1 MSATRQRARQ
11 TLSVALGL
19 SLSIPL
25 AAGAMTPAVAETIP
39 PTEEPTVEQTSQP
52 TEQLPEEPSETPSV
66 PEVNETQLES
76 DEGVSSEEAI
86 DGATLQQT
94 TAADS
99 GVVVSELTNGGPGGY
114 HDNFIEITNTSDET
128 VDVDGWEVYR
138 CTGAGNRA
146 SGPQVTLEGELE
158 AGEIIL
164 LAREHAQSSF
174 TDDEVYARYGTS
186 FANNSY
192 GALVVDDE
200 GETVDSV
207 AVKDPSVAGDA
218 CAEGTALPN
227 LTNSALGESWQRVT
241 DTDNNVEDF
250 ILAQRTPGAENAS
263 EASPEPL
270 RGDVLV
276 SEVAHSDSSGNP
288 LVEIGN
294 YGDETVDISGW
305 SIGTCNQFGRHFN
318 GYTYASS
325 MPADTIEPGEALVVE
340 MEEGS
345 NGFVDG
351 AAGVILFNDDD
362 AIVDRVGL
370 ADGQDSACAD
380 GEPLPYFSLDTDAD
394 HSYQRT
400 DSTGNNVDDF
410 VAAPAT
416 PGELEA
422 GEPVEEEEQE
432 EFLSTTGGANVLVS
446 EMTNT
451 GPEGNGDIFFEIVNY
466 GDEPQDMTGWSVYR
480 CVGTGVRA
488 SVPQLSSDQLEGVV
502 LEPGQRITAGRSG
515 LAGPDIV
522 AASDYFFD
530 ISFAAQYG
538 LIIFDENNK
547 VVDRVGSARHDVESY
562 CANGSPLPGSLSGI
576 HGETWQ
582 RVDITGDAQNDF
594 IAAPRTPG
602 RVNATETVDHHVD
615 STVRFTELTNGG
627 PGGAG
632 DNFVEITNLGDEP
645 VDVSGWQMYRCVGTG
660 RVYND
665 THQFD
670 MPDRAL
676 EPGEVFVAARSG
688 DASTIENPDAEYH
701 TSFNA
706 NAGFG
711 VMLVD
716 EDLGIVDSVGVFTRV
731 DSACTQGEPLPNN
744 LDFATEQSYQ
754 RVADTGNNAEDF
766 IRATRTPGEHDPDNL
781 NEVQWPA
788 ETEAGDLLINEVAG
802 GGVNGHEDQ
811 FVEIMNN
818 GDEDYDLSGYQLFY
832 CSTDG
837 RRMPTSGVTAPEGT
851 VLAPGS
857 VLTLTGPGSDH
868 NGDASTDAVLPRDG
882 FGVSLMDDSGNA
894 VDRVGVFYDDVG
906 LVTNAPDSPCSDG
919 IPLDRRLG
927 KVSPE
932 AAWEHGLSY
941 HRVQNTQNNI
951 ADFVPAEA
959 TPGETDSPEY
969 HDPTEPRDGWLDPAQ
984 VDRAERTELPELSDA
999 AADATTQNL
1008 TLQQQDGATINEV
1021 RGGQLADIDWEN
1033 SRGFTGVSD
1042 DAPLSSRTGED
1053 ETEVDDIRDM
1063 PATEDSEYGYPY
1075 QRFELAVGEPD
1086 SDTVDVAWTGS
1097 ALGRHELQLYVYNHT
1112 EEAWELAAAQHGEDG
1127 EELTLVGSVDVA
1139 DTVADGT
1146 LNMLVQ
1152 HGPRTQEPFSDA
1164 NEPNQRLKTPGE
1176 YDFSIGHITDSQ
1188 YLLEQHPESF
1198 TRLNSWFAANHEARD
1213 IAFVMHTGDLI
1224 QNWLRGDQEDDRA
1237 RHEFEMASKMQE
1249 ILEDANVPHSVLPG
1263 NHDNVWGATN
1273 ELFAEYFP
1281 VERYADQ
1288 PWFGEAGPE
1297 GIAAHYDVVEQDG
1310 VKLLFLSLP
1319 YDSSEE
1325 QLAWAEEVIESHP
1338 EHNVILGTHEYLRPE
1353 IDERANP
1360 QNGRW
1365 VSQGDVFF
1373 ERLVEPHSNVVM
1385 TLSGH
1390 LHGVRQRV
1398 IEREDGTAVVE
1409 TVADYQSYEHEDARD
1424 ALFLRMY
1431 QIDVGSGQMAVN
1443 AYHPGMDSYTPYEY
1457 DPRDMG
1463 YTAASDELIL
1473 PITLMYDKR
1482 VATSGIQ
1489 VLESPETIDTI
1500 TLAAG
1505 ESDTIAWEELTTD
1518 ADYGWYTLSSTPGAT
1533 ALSAMVMALQDDAPG
1548 ADARFSAVQTFTAG
1562 VEAEEEPT
1570 PGPSEEPTDAPT
1582 EDEPSD
1588 DESEEPTG
1596 ESSSPADPTEP
1607 SDEQSGPAD
1616 PTASSDADGTEEQ
1629 AGSDSSD
1636 TTSGGGLAST
1646 GAQVT
1651 LLVLI
1656 GLGIL
1661 LVGLAL
1667 VLRHRRKA
1675 DA

>member
-1 MSATRQRARQ
+1 MSASRQRARQ
-11 TLSVALGL
+11 ALSVLLGL
-19 SLSIPL
+19 SLSVPL
-25 AAGAMTPAVAETIP
+25 AVGVVTPALAESTSP
-39 PTEEPTVEQTSQP
+39 SPEPTAEEMPNPTDESSAAEETEEPETSEAPSVE
-52 TEQLPEEPSETPSV
+52 EDSET
-66 PEVNETQLES
+66 
-76 DEGVSSEEAI
+76 EEAEE
-86 DGATLQQT
+86 TLQNPQQKT
-94 TAADS
+94 IDSS
-99 GVVVSELTNGGPGGY
+99 GVVISELTNGGPNGY
-114 HDNFIEITNTSDET
+114 HDNFIEITNTSDEA
-128 VDVDGWEVYR
+128 VDVTGWDVYR
-138 CTGAGNRA
+138 CTGSGNRA
-146 SGPQVTLEGELE
+146 SGPQTTLEGEIE

-164 LAREHAQSSF
+164 LAREF
-174 TDDEVYARYGTS
+174 TNTPFSEEEVDYLYGTS

-192 GALVVDDE
+192 GAMIVDDQ

-207 AVKDPSVAGDA
+207 AVKDPSVGGDD
-218 CAEGTALPN
+218 CAEGTALAN
-227 LTNSALGESWQRVT
+227 VTNSALGESWQRVT
-241 DTDNNVEDF
+241 DTDNNADDF
-250 ILAQRTPGAENAS
+250 ILAPRTPGAENAT
-263 EASPEPL
+263 EPSPEPL

-276 SEVAHSDSSGNP
+276 SEVAHGDSEGNP
-288 LVEIGN
+288 IVEIGN
-294 YGDETVDISGW
+294 YGDEEIDITGW
-305 SIGTCNQFGRHFN
+305 SVGTCNQLGRHFN
-318 GYTYASS
+318 GNAYTYASE
-325 MPADTIEPGEALVVE
+325 MPAETIAPGEAIIVE
-340 MEEGS
+340 TDDTF
-345 NGFVDG
+345 NGFVDD
-351 AAGVILFNDDD
+351 AAGVILYDGDN
-362 AIVDRVGL
+362 AIVDRVAW

-380 GEPLPYFSLDTDAD
+380 GDPLPYFSLDVDSD
-394 HSYQRT
+394 QSYQRVE
-400 DSTGNNVDDF
+400 STGNNAEDF
-410 VAAPAT
+410 VAAVAT

-422 GEPVEEEEQE
+422 GEPADNEEEVE

-466 GDEPQDMTGWSVYR
+466 GDEAQDLTGWSVYR

-488 SVPQLSSDQLEGVV
+488 SVPQLSSDQLNGVV

-515 LAGPDIV
+515 LARPEIR
-522 AASDYFFD
+522 AAADYFFN

-547 VVDRVGSARHDVESY
+547 VVDRVGSSRHDVESY

-576 HGETWQ
+576 HEETWQ

-594 IAAPRTPG
+594 IQAPRTPG
-602 RVNATETVDHHVD
+602 RVNNTETVDHHVE

-670 MPDRAL
+670 MPDREL
-676 EPGEVFVAARSG
+676 EPGEVFVASRAG
-688 DASTIENPDAEYH
+688 TASTIENPDAEYH

-754 RVADTGNNAEDF
+754 RVSDTGNNAEDF
-766 IRATRTPGEHDPDNL
+766 IRATRTPGEHDPDGL
-781 NEVQWPA
+781 TEVAWDG

-811 FVEIMNN
+811 FVELINN

-851 VLAPGS
+851 VLESGS
-857 VLTLTGPGSDH
+857 VLTLTGPGSEH

-882 FGVSLMDDSGNA
+882 FGVSLLDESGNP

-959 TPGETDSPEY
+959 TPGVTDGPEY
-969 HDPTEPRDGWLDPAQ
+969 HDPTEPREGWLDPAQ
-984 VDRAERTELPELSDA
+984 VDRAERTELPNLSDA
-999 AADATTQNL
+999 AEIETTQHL
-1008 TLQQQDGATINEV
+1008 TLEQSDGATTNEI

-1033 SRGFTGVSD
+1033 SVAYTGVSD
-1042 DAPLSSRTGED
+1042 QAPLPSRTGDNETQVED
-1053 ETEVDDIRDM
+1053 IQNM
-1063 PATEDSEYGYPY
+1063 PVAEDSKYAYPY
-1075 QRFELAVGEPD
+1075 QRFELAVGEP
-1086 SDTVDVAWTGS
+1086 SSETIDVAWSGS
-1097 ALGRHELQLYVYNHT
+1097 TLGRHELQLYVYDHT
-1112 EEAWELAAAQHGEDG
+1112 TDAWDLVSAQHGEEG
-1127 EELTLVGSVDVA
+1127 EELTLVGTVDVA
-1139 DTVADGT
+1139 DGVADGT
-1146 LNMLVQ
+1146 LDMLVQ
-1152 HGPRTQEPFSDA
+1152 HGPRTQDVFTDA
-1164 NEPNQRLKTPGE
+1164 GSEPNEQFKTPGE
-1176 YDFSIGHITDSQ
+1176 YDFAIGHVTDSQ

-1198 TRLNSWFAANHEARD
+1198 TEINSWLAANHEARD

-1224 QNWLRGDQEDDRA
+1224 QNWLRGNQEDDRA
-1237 RHEFEMASKMQE
+1237 RYEFELASKMQE

-1273 ELFAEYFP
+1273 ELFDEYFP
-1281 VERYADQ
+1281 VDRYADQ

-1297 GIAAHYDVVEQDG
+1297 GIAAHYDVIEHEG

-1338 EHNVILGTHEYLRPE
+1338 DHNVILGTHEYLRPE

-1373 ERLVEPHSNVVM
+1373 ERLVEPNSNVVM
-1385 TLSGH
+1385 TMSGH

-1398 IEREDGTAVVE
+1398 IERDDGTAVVE
-1409 TVADYQSYEHEDARD
+1409 TVADYQSYEHDDARD
-1424 ALFLRMY
+1424 AMFFRLY
-1431 QIDVGSGQMAVN
+1431 QVDVGSGETAIN
-1443 AYHPGMDSYTPYEY
+1443 AYHPGLDSYTPYEY

-1463 YTAASDELIL
+1463 YTAESDELTV

-1482 VATSGIQ
+1482 VDTSGIQ
-1489 VLESPETIDTI
+1489 VLEGPESIATVD
-1500 TLAAG
+1500 LAAG
-1505 ESDTIAWEELTTD
+1505 DSETVAWENLIAD
-1518 ADYGWYTLSSTPGAT
+1518 IDYGWYTLSSTPAAST
-1533 ALSAMVMALQDDAPG
+1533 LSTIALDLQDG
-1548 ADARFSAVQTFTAG
+1548 AAGTDPRFSAVQTFTAG
-1562 VEAEEEPT
+1562 IETGQEPT
-1570 PGPSEEPTDAPT
+1570 PTPSDESTEDPSEDPNVEPSEEPS
-1582 EDEPSD
+1582 EPS
-1588 DESEEPTG
+1588 G
-1596 ESSSPADPTEP
+1596 ESPVDPSGEPAGT
-1607 SDEQSGPAD
+1607 SGMDDQVA
-1616 PTASSDADGTEEQ
+1616 
-1629 AGSDSSD
+1629 SDSQD
-1636 TTSGGGLAST
+1636 TTSSGGLAST

-1651 LLVLI
+1651 MLILAGLSILLLGLVL
-1656 GLGIL
+1656 
-1661 LVGLAL
+1661 VW
-1667 VLRHRRKA
+1667 RHHRKS